1 MLKRFSYVLGNT
13 VRETAYALDRV
24 GCRLQGNYAFTEELS
39 RHRRVMGLYDKQ
51 PAISQDVFIAPNASV
66 IGSVSL
72 GEGANVWYGSVL
84 RGDVNDISVGKK
96 SSIGNRSVVHASGGL
111 TTLAP
116 TKIGDNV
123 VVGDGVVLH
132 GCTLEDECRVDDGAV
147 LNDNVVVEKH
157 AIVGPGAVVTSGKR
171 VPSGQVWAG
180 NPAKYV
186 RDVSEEEKEFAGWAE
201 KRYTQAK
208 AHLAQTIKLAE
219 EKEVDLLTEDILRE
233 MRPGTR
239 FAD

>member
-1 MLKRFSYVLGNT
+1 
-13 VRETAYALDRV
+13 VRA
-24 GCRLQGNYAFTEELS
+24 
-39 RHRRVMGLYDKQ
+39 
-51 PAISQDVFIAPNASV
+51 
-66 IGSVSL
+66 
-72 GEGANVWYGSVL
+72 
-84 RGDVNDISVGKK
+84 
-96 SSIGNRSVVHASGGL
+96 
-111 TTLAP
+111 
-116 TKIGDNV
+116 
-123 VVGDGVVLH
+123 
-132 GCTLEDECRVDDGAV
+132 
-147 LNDNVVVEKH
+147 
-157 AIVGPGAVVTSGKR
+157 
-171 VPSGQVWAG
+171 QVWAG